1 MPHAPLVDLLRA
13 EPLLLLFAVA
23 AVGYLVGR
31 VSVFGVRL
39 GVAAVLFVGL
49 GFGALD
55 PALELPEVVTL
66 LGLVLFVYT
75 IGLSSG
81 QQFFASLRRRGVW
94 DNLFVVLVLLAAAGA
109 AAVGAR
115 ALGIGA
121 ARAAGVF
128 CGALTNTPALATVVQ
143 TIRGRHPAG
152 VEREAA
158 LALPVVG
165 YSIAYPAGVLGMIAA
180 LGVARRLVGARD
192 PHEAPAGDGGPRSR
206 PSGSLT
212 ARTIEVTN
220 PLLVG
225 FGPDEVAEHSGIDVV
240 FGRMRR
246 DGVTALA
253 SSATRFRLGD
263 VVSVVGPRDQIERMT
278 AFVGRDVPAR
288 IELDRGELDSRG
300 MFVSDPRVA
309 GHTLAELDLAQHFGA
324 VVTRLRRGDVELV
337 PHGGTVLE
345 LGDRVRV
352 LAPPDHLD
360 AVARFL
366 GDSYR
371 GVAEIDVLSLGL
383 GVALGL
389 LVGLIPIPLPGG
401 LTVRLGLAG
410 GPLLVSLILGSLVR
424 TGPLTWNLPYG
435 ANLTLRQFG
444 LTLFLAGV
452 GTRSGYEFAA
462 TLAGGDAWPM
472 LGLAVG
478 LTGLAALG
486 TLGIGHRVLKIPLAR
501 LAGMLAAVQT
511 QPALLAYAQE
521 QWHDDRPNVGYATVY
536 PAAMIV
542 KIVLAQVV
550 LGLG

>member
-1 MPHAPLVDLLRA
+1 MSHALVVDLLRA

-66 LGLVLFVYT
+66 LGLLLFVYT

-81 QQFFASLRRRGVW
+81 QQFFASLRRRGVR
-94 DNLFVVLVLLAAAGA
+94 DNLFVVLVLLAAAV
-109 AAVGAR
+109 AAVAGGR
-115 ALGIGA
+115 TLGIEAG
-121 ARAAGVF
+121 RAAGVY

-143 TIRGRHPAG
+143 TIRTRHPEGSA
-152 VEREAA
+152 REAA

-180 LGVARRLVGARD
+180 LGVARRLVGPRD
-192 PHEAPAGDGGPRSR
+192 PHDAPADAAPRAR

-220 PLLVG
+220 PLIIG

-246 DGVTALA
+246 DGVTTLA

-263 VVSVVGPRDQIERMT
+263 VVSVVGPRDQIDRMT
-278 AFVGRDVPAR
+278 TFVGRDVPAR
-288 IELDRGELDSRG
+288 IELDRGDLDSRG

-309 GHTLAELDLAQHFGA
+309 GHTLAELDLVQHFGA

-371 GVAEIDVLSLGL
+371 RVSEVDVLSLGL

-389 LVGLIPIPLPGG
+389 LLGLIPIPLPGG

-410 GPLLVSLILGSLVR
+410 GPLVVSLILGSLVR

-478 LTGLAALG
+478 LTALAALA

-521 QWHDDRPNVGYATVY
+521 QWRDDRPNVVYATVY

-550 LGLG
+550 LGVG